1 MRTRPS
7 LILSAVA
14 AAMLALAAP
23 QAIAQ
28 AQPQPQPPMGA
39 QAFPQEKIEAFA
51 DAAVD
56 VQRVQTE
63 LTAKARQAKDAD
75 EIAQVQQEAQAAAS
89 KAVEDNGLTVD
100 EYTAIVNAAKQDPE
114 LYAMIVELMQRRSQ

>member
-51 DAAVD
+51 VEEGWIAA
-56 VQRVQTE
+56 
-63 LTAKARQAKDAD
+63 
-75 EIAQVQQEAQAAAS
+75 
-89 KAVEDNGLTVD
+89 
-100 EYTAIVNAAKQDPE
+100 
-114 LYAMIVELMQRRSQ
+114 RR